1 MDVDR
6 AGPIAIIAGNGSF
19 PLELAESLSAR
30 GKSVFILGLRG
41 FASRAIKSH
50 QHVIVDMLDPQRILK
65 SLREANASAVVL
77 AGGVDRPGPLAAL
90 SIYSFLRHRAE
101 LKRIFA
107 GGDDHLLRA
116 VIGLFEEAGFPVLG
130 VDEVAPEVLATE
142 GQLGSVS
149 CPASCM
155 PDVAIGMEFLYTV
168 GRFDIGQ
175 GVVVADGRIIA
186 VEGPEG
192 TDAMLMRIGE
202 LRKNRRI
209 RLERDQ
215 PILVKASKPS
225 QDRRADLPAIGPN
238 TIRSGRKV
246 GLAGIAVASGDVVLV
261 EKANLLRAADEA
273 GLFLVGVRKR

>member
-1 MDVDR
+1 
-6 AGPIAIIAGNGSF
+6 
-19 PLELAESLSAR
+19 
-30 GKSVFILGLRG
+30 
-41 FASRAIKSH
+41 
-50 QHVIVDMLDPQRILK
+50 
-65 SLREANASAVVL
+65 
-77 AGGVDRPGPLAAL
+77 
-90 SIYSFLRHRAE
+90 
-101 LKRIFA
+101 
-107 GGDDHLLRA
+107 
-116 VIGLFEEAGFPVLG
+116 
-130 VDEVAPEVLATE
+130 
-142 GQLGSVS
+142 
-149 CPASCM
+149 
-155 PDVAIGMEFLYTV
+155 MEFLYTV

-202 LRKNRRI
+202 MRQNRRI

-215 PILVKASKPS
+215 PILVKASKLS